1 MLDKTQTIFPALG
14 QWRVNHGYKRI
25 LRCNRNPE
33 ISLPDFDPPQ
43 LKTASKRCLV
53 DLMFEV
59 EQLCIGL
66 PAFSSSVSSQAPW

>member
-1 MLDKTQTIFPALG
+1 MLDKTKTIFPALG
-14 QWRVNHGYKRI
+14 QWRVNHGYNCI

-33 ISLPDFDPPQ
+33 ISLLDLDQPQ

-59 EQLCIGL
+59 E
-66 PAFSSSVSSQAPW
+66 